1 MLTDQEFSELIEDMA
16 SQDISFRAATL
27 KVLWEYP
34 SADRRVLPYLER
46 LLHDKTP
53 CVLGHPYVFGEI
65 RWLAAQAL
73 AAERAVLGMN
83 QLVEV
88 TVVKPAETLDIMQ
101 AEYEASIDGEGGVE
115 GLLESLGILHDMGYM
130 PMTTLSIWPL
140 GEPLPTTPTVSTI
153 QRVPQLELV
162 PA

>member
-1 MLTDQEFSELIEDMA
+1 
-16 SQDISFRAATL
+16 
-27 KVLWEYP
+27 V
-34 SADRRVLPYLER
+34 
-46 LLHDKTP
+46 
-53 CVLGHPYVFGEI
+53 
-65 RWLAAQAL
+65 AQAL
-73 AAERAVLGMN
+73 AAERAVLGIN

-88 TVVKPAETLDIMQ
+88 TVVQPAETLDIMQ

-140 GEPLPTTPTVSTI
+140 GEPKSSAATADTT
-153 QRVPQLELV
+153 QRMPLLELV